1 MDPHEDIYTEQVAI
15 SALSV
20 TQGVRVW
27 PTHFTSVFRYGFM
40 LMWVHS
46 LQVSGS
52 AVAELPCGCRGEGK
66 WARSWRARWW
76 AMRTRWLGSAEC
88 HLGHA
93 MTPGVSVGTM
103 VGRAPEKLFSDPSRF
118 GAAGVTTSL
127 QSYKAHAG
135 NGTRALA
142 VSVTTGSGV
151 GCASRHRAD
160 KVFLQGTKEE
170 R

>member
-15 SALSV
+15 SALSDM
-20 TQGVRVW
+20 QGVRVW
-27 PTHFTSVFRYGFM
+27 PLITSDM

-76 AMRTRWLGSAEC
+76 AIRTRWLGSAES

-93 MTPGVSVGTM
+93 MAPGVSVGVI

-118 GAAGVTTSL
+118 VAAAVTTSL
-127 QSYKAHAG
+127 LGVPFVKK
-135 NGTRALA
+135 NTIPI
-142 VSVTTGSGV
+142 VTW
-151 GCASRHRAD
+151 
-160 KVFLQGTKEE
+160 
-170 R
+170 